1 LFRELSLH
9 ILDIS
14 ENSVQACAKNIE
26 VSVEENIA
34 TDRLRI
40 IIKDDGKGMNADQI
54 MLVTNPFFTSRTTR
68 KVGLGIP
75 FLKEAAEATNGYL
88 RIESQEGS
96 GTTLIVEFQR
106 SHIDRMPLGDLESTF
121 MNLLVGYPKVH
132 WIFRY
137 KKDNEEF
144 LLDDQTIKKEL
155 AEIPLS
161 DPIILAYLRGLI
173 TDGINE
179 TRSAD

>member
-54 MLVTNPFFTSRTTR
+54 ILVTNPFFTSRTTR

-96 GTTLIVEFQR
+96 GTTLIATWKA
-106 SHIDRMPLGDLESTF
+106 PL
-121 MNLLVGYPKVH
+121 
-132 WIFRY
+132 
-137 KKDNEEF
+137 
-144 LLDDQTIKKEL
+144 
-155 AEIPLS
+155 
-161 DPIILAYLRGLI
+161 
-173 TDGINE
+173 
-179 TRSAD
+179 